1 MQEIRNKRQEIRNKM
16 QEIRSKRQ
24 ETVLST
30 MFSGKKKYHLIV
42 LLLFVCGFNSFAV
55 DFTSLVREKPLV
67 VSYTADKN
75 TNVSFLFNVKSVKES
90 KLDIYLNVRY
100 VIGKDTLNDYLY
112 FGEGYTGMIKEI
124 YLEQG
129 DSVQAYIYLNNE
141 ETDKVINLNGS
152 FTVKA
157 GPGLDMTS
165 TGEVCRFT
173 GTIWKDD
180 QLPLFRIAKADD
192 KKQQL
197 SIDVDLTENY
207 EFDKLFVKIK
217 VVSPAQGILLF
228 SKELA
233 VNDEQIIGFRRKTV
247 KIDFPDLEVQK
258 AGSYYVQVFH
268 QMGQSRVN
276 GVESIS
282 YHLTDK

>member
-1 MQEIRNKRQEIRNKM
+1 MKRA
-16 QEIRSKRQ
+16 S
-24 ETVLST
+24 VV
-30 MFSGKKKYHLIV
+30 F
-42 LLLFVCGFNSFAV
+42 LFLCSALVSSAV
-55 DFTSLVREKPLV
+55 DFTSLVREKPLM
-67 VSYTADKN
+67 VSYTAQKN
-75 TNVSFLFNVKSVKES
+75 INVSFLFNVKNVKES

-100 VIGKDTLNDYLY
+100 IIGKDTLNDYLY
-112 FGEGYTGMIKEI
+112 FGESYTGTIKEV

-141 ETDKVINLNGS
+141 ETGKIDNLKGS
-152 FTVKA
+152 FSVNA
-157 GPGLDMTS
+157 GPGVDMTT
-165 TGEVCRFT
+165 TGDICRFA

-180 QLPLFRIAKADD
+180 QLPLFRIAKPDD

-197 SIDVDLTENY
+197 SIDVELNENY
-207 EFDKLFVKIK
+207 EFDKLYVKIK

-233 VNDEQIIGFRRKTV
+233 VNEEQNIAFRRKTV

-258 AGSYYVQVFH
+258 AGSYYVQLFH

>member
-1 MQEIRNKRQEIRNKM
+1 MMKRVSAI
-16 QEIRSKRQ
+16 
-24 ETVLST
+24 
-30 MFSGKKKYHLIV
+30 
-42 LLLFVCGFNSFAV
+42 LFFLCFALVSSAV
-55 DFTSLVREKPLV
+55 DFTSLLREKPLM

-75 TNVSFLFNVKSVKES
+75 TNVSFMFTVKNIKES

-100 VIGKDTLNDYLY
+100 IINADTLNDYLY
-112 FGEGYTGMIKEI
+112 FGESYTGMIKDI

-129 DSVQAYIYLNNE
+129 DSVFAYIFLNNE
-141 ETDKVINLNGS
+141 ETGKIENLKGS
-152 FTVKA
+152 FTAKA

-165 TGEVCRFT
+165 TGEVCHFT
-173 GTIWKDD
+173 GTIWKDN
-180 QLPLFRIAKADD
+180 QLPLFRISKTDE
-192 KKQQL
+192 KSQQM
-197 SIDVDLTENY
+197 SIDIELTENY

-228 SKELA
+228 SKELV
-233 VNDEQIIGFRRKTV
+233 VNEEQNIPFRRKTV

-258 AGSYYVQVFH
+258 TGSYYVQVFH

-282 YHLTDK
+282 YRLIDK

>member
-1 MQEIRNKRQEIRNKM
+1 MKRVSAI
-16 QEIRSKRQ
+16 
-24 ETVLST
+24 
-30 MFSGKKKYHLIV
+30 F
-42 LLLFVCGFNSFAV
+42 LFLCSALVSSAV
-55 DFTSLVREKPLV
+55 DFTSLVREKPLMV
-67 VSYTADKN
+67 NYTAQKN
-75 TNVSFLFNVKSVKES
+75 INVSFLFNVKSVKES

-100 VIGKDTLNDYLY
+100 IIGNDTLNDYLY
-112 FGEGYTGMIKEI
+112 FGESYTGTIKDI

-141 ETDKVINLNGS
+141 ETGKIDNLKGS
-152 FTVKA
+152 FSINA
-157 GPGLDMTS
+157 GPGADMTS
-165 TGEVCRFT
+165 TGDICRFA

-180 QLPLFRIAKADD
+180 QLPLFRIAKADE

-197 SIDVDLTENY
+197 SIDVELTGNY

-228 SKELA
+228 SKELV
-233 VNDEQIIGFRRKTV
+233 VNEEQNIAFRRKTV

-258 AGSYYVQVFH
+258 AGSYYVQLFH

>member
-1 MQEIRNKRQEIRNKM
+1 MKRVSAI
-16 QEIRSKRQ
+16 
-24 ETVLST
+24 
-30 MFSGKKKYHLIV
+30 F
-42 LLLFVCGFNSFAV
+42 LFLCSALVSSAV
-55 DFTSLVREKPLV
+55 DFTSLVREKPLMV
-67 VSYTADKN
+67 NYTAQKN
-75 TNVSFLFNVKSVKES
+75 INVSFLFNVKSVKES

-100 VIGKDTLNDYLY
+100 IIGNDTLNDYLY
-112 FGEGYTGMIKEI
+112 FGEGYTGTIKDI

-141 ETDKVINLNGS
+141 ETGKIDNLKGS
-152 FTVKA
+152 FSVNA
-157 GPGLDMTS
+157 GPGADMTS
-165 TGEVCRFT
+165 TGDICRFA

-180 QLPLFRIAKADD
+180 QLPLFRIAKADER
-192 KKQQL
+192 KQQL
-197 SIDVDLTENY
+197 SIDVELTENY

-228 SKELA
+228 SKELV
-233 VNDEQIIGFRRKTV
+233 VNEEQNIAFRRKTV

-258 AGSYYVQVFH
+258 AGSYYVQLFH